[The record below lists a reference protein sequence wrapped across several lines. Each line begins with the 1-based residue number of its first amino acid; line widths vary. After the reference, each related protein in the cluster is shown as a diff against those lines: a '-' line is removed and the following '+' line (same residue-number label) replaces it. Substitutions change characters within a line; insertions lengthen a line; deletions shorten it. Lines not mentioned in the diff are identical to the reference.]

1 MKTASQTE
9 GWRGKIGKMSEEE
22 IAGFLAGNPFC
33 RLGCLD
39 EEGWPY
45 VVPCW
50 FAHSEGGFYIVPRAR
65 SAWAHY
71 IQRDPRVFL
80 CIDDTT
86 IYNRRVLVKGE
97 ATIVEEPNR
106 PGDLAYNLLLP
117 TRFPDSELLLRPVVA
132 MPEIEQVQ
140 ASFVNRAFGNKDAG
154 NKSTML
160 VFGDSF
166 APPLARL
173 LARQYDTVYLRPP
186 VVDAGTIG
194 QLKPRV
200 VLFETVARHASR
212 LLVPIANTAGACPR

>member
-97 ATIVEEPNR
+97 ATIVEEPNLGGR
-106 PGDLAYNLLLP
+106 WVEIARQMSTRYLGEHGPDYLEP
-117 TRFPDSELLLRPVVA
+117 TLVEPRW
-132 MPEIEQVQ
+132 
-140 ASFVNRAFGNKDAG
+140 
-154 NKSTML
+154 L
-160 VFGDSF
+160 VFVR
-166 APPLARL
+166 PLKMTTWQGVDWAR
-173 LARQYDTVYLRPP
+173 RY
-186 VVDAGTIG
+186 
-194 QLKPRV
+194 K
-200 VLFETVARHASR
+200 HAEW
-212 LLVPIANTAGACPR
+212 